1 MVVVNQF
8 HQPWKLI
15 PSHVRGKGGREIG
28 RFRGDQ
34 LAKDLPDGS
43 ECWVGAV
50 NTVNNPPADNPYKGC
65 SKVILPDGQRLY
77 LFEAIA
83 MSPKEILG
91 ETHMARYG
99 TGMGVLVK
107 FLDAQVQYR
116 LQCHPT
122 RSWAKKMWN
131 SDFGKEESWYIIST
145 REDTPEP
152 AYIFLGFKEGITPE
166 LWEKYYREDNTPAL
180 EGLCHKIL
188 VQPGDTFF
196 VGSGCPHAVGAGCLL
211 IEVQEPSDLTLG
223 ARPFYA
229 ETIREDNVSETFFD
243 ERLLGA
249 YIYQGC
255 SYEEN
260 LQKWKSRKQC
270 FRKGEWGEERI
281 LIGQDHTDFFS
292 VTQLNVKTSFYHT
305 GYPQIAIVEDG
316 SGTLLWNNGSML
328 IRRADELFFPVD
340 IPDFQ
345 ILGNV
350 KLILAN
356 PGGVVF

>member
-1 MVVVNQF
+1 MNQF

-152 AYIFLGFKEGITPE
+152 AYIFWDSKKGLHLNFGKNTIERTTPRHWRDFAIKSLFNQVIHF
-166 LWEKYYREDNTPAL
+166 LWEAGARTQ
-180 EGLCHKIL
+180 L
-188 VQPGDTFF
+188 VQAA
-196 VGSGCPHAVGAGCLL
+196 C
-211 IEVQEPSDLTLG
+211 
-223 ARPFYA
+223 
-229 ETIREDNVSETFFD
+229 
-243 ERLLGA
+243 
-249 YIYQGC
+249 
-255 SYEEN
+255 
-260 LQKWKSRKQC
+260 
-270 FRKGEWGEERI
+270 
-281 LIGQDHTDFFS
+281 
-292 VTQLNVKTSFYHT
+292 
-305 GYPQIAIVEDG
+305 
-316 SGTLLWNNGSML
+316 
-328 IRRADELFFPVD
+328 
-340 IPDFQ
+340 
-345 ILGNV
+345 
-350 KLILAN
+350 
-356 PGGVVF
+356 

>member
-1 MVVVNQF
+1 MNQF

-131 SDFGKEESWYIIST
+131 SDFGKEESLLVPA
-145 REDTPEP
+145 RTPLNQR
-152 AYIFLGFKEGITPE
+152 IFFWDSKKGLHLNFGKNTIERTTPRHWRDFAIKSLFNQVIHF
-166 LWEKYYREDNTPAL
+166 LWEAGARTQ
-180 EGLCHKIL
+180 L
-188 VQPGDTFF
+188 VQAA
-196 VGSGCPHAVGAGCLL
+196 C
-211 IEVQEPSDLTLG
+211 
-223 ARPFYA
+223 
-229 ETIREDNVSETFFD
+229 
-243 ERLLGA
+243 
-249 YIYQGC
+249 
-255 SYEEN
+255 
-260 LQKWKSRKQC
+260 
-270 FRKGEWGEERI
+270 
-281 LIGQDHTDFFS
+281 
-292 VTQLNVKTSFYHT
+292 
-305 GYPQIAIVEDG
+305 
-316 SGTLLWNNGSML
+316 
-328 IRRADELFFPVD
+328 
-340 IPDFQ
+340 
-345 ILGNV
+345 
-350 KLILAN
+350 
-356 PGGVVF
+356 